1 MARDEAYKDWIRLV
15 KHREPEAKIL
25 VVATHGGPGQR
36 QPDVNRED
44 FWELFGHDTL
54 INFFHVESKPD
65 EKGERHGVAE
75 LKDAIACVAASLPE
89 MGRTVPARWQQTREA
104 LKETGVAYLPLE
116 QVLEICL

>member
-1 MARDEAYKDWIRLV
+1 MARDEAYKDCIRLV

-44 FWELFGHDTL
+44 FWEQFGHDTL

-65 EKGERHGVAE
+65 EKDERHGVAE

-89 MGRTVPARWQQTREA
+89 IGRTVPARWQQAREA